1 MFLIP
6 DKRIKQSGIL
16 LFALTF
22 HALFIDQGLG
32 LNLVAAEL
40 ILVSGL
46 FYFQKPKAEPLN
58 LYLLSLWIISLF
70 SMLIIHSPIALA
82 VNISISLLLAT
93 LLTAESRN
101 LLENILRMML
111 RLLPIEEREKED
123 RNSGKKGTWE
133 WISFLFI
140 PFIIIIIFFLLYA
153 NSIPNFLS
161 FFHKIFLYLP
171 ELTFQSVFLV
181 LLGLFMAYYFWKQ
194 SKATTLAFPWNNETQ
209 RRIKSIGIRTLQ
221 GGLRTEAQQ
230 WTFTL
235 CCLLVLGILAL
246 FFDIR
251 YIWFSG
257 IDDNYDQA
265 QWALRRGTGALIMS
279 ILASIFFALY
289 VFRGNLLFYAHQVW
303 LKRLT
308 NAWLSLNALLCI
320 SLLIRTMVYVQQFNL
335 AYKRIGVIV
344 FVVCALFGIG
354 SLIYRMLHTK
364 NSWFLIRVNLNV
376 IVGSFVLLSCFNW
389 DKIIVNY
396 NLNHQEAYMDY
407 DFLYTRELATVLEAD
422 FPDEVTNSEMRGAK
436 NFSWLI
442 SKYGRIHYKEMLDT
456 RIKTWKLNHQ
466 DHDLRSWNY
475 QEHRTRF
482 AIEKWT
488 MDHRP

>member
-32 LNLVAAEL
+32 LNLVTAEI

-46 FYFQKPKAEPLN
+46 FYFLKPKMEQINML
-58 LYLLSLWIISLF
+58 LFGLWILSLFAVLR
-70 SMLIIHSPIALA
+70 IHSPLSLA
-82 VNISISLLLAT
+82 VNIGLSFLLAT
-93 LLTAESRN
+93 LASTESRN
-101 LLENILRMML
+101 LLENILRTLL
-111 RLLPIEEREKED
+111 RLLPVEEREKAD
-123 RNSGKKGTWE
+123 VNSGKKGTLG

-140 PFIIIIIFFLLYA
+140 PFLIILVFFLLYA
-153 NSIPNFLS
+153 NSIPHFLS
-161 FFHKIFLYLP
+161 FFHNLFLYLP
-171 ELTFQSVFLV
+171 ELTLQSVFLV
-181 LLGLFMAYYFWKQ
+181 VLGLFLAYYFWKKT
-194 SKATTLAFPWNNETQ
+194 KASALSLPWTNETQ
-209 RRIKSIGIRTLQ
+209 RRIKPIGLRTLE

-235 CCLLVLGILAL
+235 GCLMVLGMLAL

-265 QWALRRGTGALIMS
+265 QWALRRGTGALIIS

-308 NAWLSLNALLCI
+308 YAWLALNALLCI
-320 SLLIRTMVYVQQFNL
+320 SLLVRTIVYVQQFNL

-344 FVVCALFGIG
+344 FVVLALIGIA
-354 SLIYRMLHTK
+354 SLIYRMLRTK
-364 NSWFLIRVNLNV
+364 NSWFLIRVNLNA
-376 IVGSFVLLSCFNW
+376 ILACFVLLACFNW
-389 DKIIVNY
+389 DKVIVTY

-422 FPDEVTNSEMRGAK
+422 FPAEVTDSEIRGAK

-442 SKYGRIHYKEMLDT
+442 SKYDRIPYKEMLDA
-456 RIKTWKLNHQ
+456 RIRTWKA
-466 DHDLRSWNY
+466 DHKNDDLRSWNY
-475 QEHRTRF
+475 QDHRTKM
-482 AIEKWT
+482 AIEKWEGN
-488 MDHRP
+488 